1 MIIIIIIIII
11 IIMMMDTS
19 QGDLLFKVS
28 TLEEKDP
35 NCFNFD
41 TFLSPALR
49 VKVQKKNYCKYFH
62 DA

>member
-1 MIIIIIIIII
+1 MMMMMMMMIIIIT
-11 IIMMMDTS
+11 DTS

-49 VKVQKKNYCKYFH
+49 VKIQKKNYCKYFH